1 MAHFSKTLFLS
12 FFLFYCQNTKSER
25 VYVPEN
31 QQSRAEIDGSVRFFY
46 PVQIQSVTS
55 ESSIWNGNSWNP
67 VVPDCNRHAII
78 AGDYLGA
85 GFTCKNLTVQAGKK
99 LWAEGS
105 VDVCGNASVLS
116 ILISG
121 QINLTGNSIQT
132 IEGNFND
139 LSLNNPIGVIVS
151 NPVTIFGTLTLLNGS
166 LNTSNQLTLKS
177 TVAKTARLAKV
188 PEGASLIGQITME
201 RYVPGGTAGWYFLG
215 TPIRNQ
221 VQANWGDDFLLQPAF
236 IYKHEEG
243 NPAANG
249 WLQASDSLLPGKGFR
264 VYLNQPFFNG
274 GATFRNTGAPVIGDF
289 NFNVSYTTAGFGG
302 GGWNLL
308 ANPYPCEIDWHALN
322 RVNMAEQV
330 HFWNGSK
337 YGTYNAAVQVGVNE
351 AGRYIPSSQGFF
363 VKATAESPILSISEA
378 AKPSQPQNPGF
389 YRTAVDVSNEVA
401 RFKIHG
407 NDNTSDEAA
416 IRWMPNAQPYF
427 EDQFDSDKISN
438 PELNI
443 YTRSSEGRR
452 TSIQAR
458 NFLMADSVDIGY
470 SVNYSGT
477 YFLELNLGQSLLV
490 GKTWQIR
497 DNESGFSYP
506 VGGEL
511 FFPFYVEEGFLES
524 PMRFTLIGRK
534 PALATD
540 LLQPGTRLFLYPNPI
555 KEQFQ
560 IYGLKAEVD
569 YKIAALDG
577 RIVSEGVT
585 SGKISFH
592 GQPAGLYQLRITG
605 ENGLTETLRMVVMP

>member
-12 FFLFYCQNTKSER
+12 CFLFYCQNSKSDGINL
-25 VYVPEN
+25 PEN
-31 QQSRAEIDGSVRFFY
+31 QRYRAETCGISFRFS
-46 PVQIQSVTS
+46 PDEIQSVTTETS
-55 ESSIWNGNSWNP
+55 TWNGSSWNP
-67 VVPDCNRHAII
+67 VVPDCNQHAII

-85 GFTCKNLTVQAGKK
+85 GFSCKNLTVQAGKK

-105 VDVCGNASVLS
+105 VDVCGNASLVGALVN
-116 ILISG
+116 G
-121 QINLTGNSIQT
+121 QINLNGNSLQSID
-132 IEGNFND
+132 GNFND
-139 LSLNNPIGVIVS
+139 LSLNNPGGAIAS
-151 NPVTIFGTLTLLNGS
+151 SPVNIFGTLTLLAGN
-166 LNTSNQLTLKS
+166 LNTANQLTLKS
-177 TVAKTARLAKV
+177 TMSKTARLAKV
-188 PEGASLIGQITME
+188 PEGASLTGQITME

-215 TPIRNQ
+215 TPIKNQ
-221 VQANWGDDFLLQPAF
+221 VQANWGDDFQVQPSYIF
-236 IYKHEEG
+236 KHEEG
-243 NPAANG
+243 NPDANG
-249 WLQASDSLLPGKGFR
+249 WMQASDSLKPGQGYR
-264 VYLNQPFFNG
+264 VFLSQSFFYG
-274 GATFRNTGAPVIGDF
+274 SSTFRNTGIPVIGDY
-289 NFNVSYTTAGFGG
+289 NFDVSYTTTGFGG

-308 ANPYPCEIDWHALN
+308 ANPYPCEIDWHAVN
-322 RVNMAEQV
+322 RVNIGEQV
-330 HFWNGSK
+330 YFWNGSK
-337 YGTYNAAVQVGVNE
+337 YGTYNAAVQVGVNG

-363 VKATAESPILSISEA
+363 VKAIGDFPVLSITES

-407 NDNTSDEAA
+407 NGNSSDEAA

-427 EDQFDSDKISN
+427 EDQFDSEKISN

-443 YTRSSEGRR
+443 FTRSSEGRR

-470 SVNYSGT
+470 SVHSAGT

-506 VGGEL
+506 VGGEM

-534 PALATD
+534 PTLAVD
-540 LLQPGTRLFLYPNPI
+540 VVQSGMHLFLYPNPV

-560 IYGLKAEVD
+560 IHGLKAEAD
-569 YKIAALDG
+569 FKIIASDG
-577 RIVSEGVT
+577 RIVAEGVT
-585 SGKISFH
+585 SGKISIT
-592 GQPAGLYQLRITG
+592 GQPAGLYQVRITSKSG
-605 ENGLTETLRMVVMP
+605 QSETLKMVVIP